1 MFQRPFVA
9 ASLAASLTILVVA
22 SAAAQSG
29 AASWPTK
36 PIRLVVGFPAGGPTD
51 VVARTIAQRLGDL
64 LGQTIVVDNRP
75 GAAGNLG
82 AELVVKSAPDGYT
95 MLLGTVATTIAPAIY
110 KDLRYHVQRDL
121 APVSLV
127 AATPFVVAVNPA
139 LPAGNIKDFIALLK
153 AQPGK
158 HTCSSS
164 GNGSPIHLAC
174 EIFKSMAGVQ
184 LTHVP
189 YSGSVPALAAVAGGH
204 VSVMFE
210 TINTAMPMIRGNRVK
225 GLAVAAKQRFAGA
238 PEMPTVDESGV
249 PGYEANTWSGLFVP
263 VQTPKAV
270 ITRIH
275 EATVAALKTP
285 EVGQRLAQSG
295 AEPVGN
301 TPEQFAAIIRADLAK
316 WAKAVKESGA
326 KID

>member
-1 MFQRPFVA
+1 MFQLRFAA
-9 ASLAASLTILVVA
+9 ASLAASHAILAAPPVVA
-22 SAAAQSG
+22 QPAAAP
-29 AASWPTK
+29 WPTK
-36 PIRLVVGFPAGGPTD
+36 PIRLVVGFPPGGPTD
-51 VVARTIAQRLGDL
+51 VVARTIGQRLGEV

-82 AELVVKSAPDGYT
+82 AELVAKSPPDGYT

-139 LPAGNIKDFIALLK
+139 LPVNNIKEFIALLK

-158 HTCSSS
+158 HTCSSA

-184 LTHVP
+184 MTHVP
-189 YSGSVPALAAVAGGH
+189 YSGSAPALAAVAGGH

-210 TINTAMPMIRGNRVK
+210 TINTAMPMIRGAKVK

-263 VQTPKAV
+263 IQTPKPV
-270 ITRIH
+270 VQRIH
-275 EATVAALKTP
+275 DATVAALKTP

-295 AEPVGN
+295 ADPVGN
-301 TPEQFAAIIRADLAK
+301 SPEQFAAIIRADLAK